1 MDLALDGLMIEIHP
15 NPDDA
20 LSDAAQQITPAR
32 LTALLDRLA
41 NYLERAD
48 PEAILTSLSADR
60 EGLDFIDAQLV
71 ELLQNRQ
78 QIVERLAQRKLE
90 LGASVFQMDRWI
102 NMLEQREAQAK
113 DVGIDPK
120 YVRAFFELVHRY
132 SVQHQAAI
140 YQAQRREEP

>member
-1 MDLALDGLMIEIHP
+1 
-15 NPDDA
+15 
-20 LSDAAQQITPAR
+20 
-32 LTALLDRLA
+32 
-41 NYLERAD
+41 
-48 PEAILTSLSADR
+48 
-60 EGLDFIDAQLV
+60 V

>member
-1 MDLALDGLMIEIHP
+1 MIEIHP

-48 PEAILTSLSADR
+48 PEAILTSLSSDR

>member
-15 NPDDA
+15 NPDNA

-48 PEAILTSLSADR
+48 PEAILTSLSSDR

>member
-15 NPDDA
+15 SPDDA

-113 DVGIDPK
+113 DIGIDPK

>member
-15 NPDDA
+15 SPDDA

-78 QIVERLAQRKLE
+78 HIVERLAQRKLE

>member
-1 MDLALDGLMIEIHP
+1 MIEIHP

>member
-1 MDLALDGLMIEIHP
+1 LALDGLMIEIHP

>member
-15 NPDDA
+15 SPDDA

-32 LTALLDRLA
+32 LSALLDRLA

-90 LGASVFQMDRWI
+90 IGASVFQMDRWI

-113 DVGIDPK
+113 DIGIDPK